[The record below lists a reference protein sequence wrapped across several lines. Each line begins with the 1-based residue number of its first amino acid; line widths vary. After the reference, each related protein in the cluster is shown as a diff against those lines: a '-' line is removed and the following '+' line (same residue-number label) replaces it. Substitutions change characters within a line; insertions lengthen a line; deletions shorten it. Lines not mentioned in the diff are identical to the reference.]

1 MPRTIKTPEQ
11 RATETLD
18 VARRAEVRA
27 RKKATDATAAAEA
40 AAAELTA
47 AEDRL
52 AYAGSDPALPV
63 QARRDVAEYLEQVRG
78 VGDD

>member
-18 VARRAEVRA
+18 VARRAEIRA
-27 RKKATDATAAAEA
+27 RKKATAAQTALTEA
-40 AAAELTA
+40 RSELIA

-52 AYAGSDPALPV
+52 AYVGNDPALPE
-63 QARRDVAEYLEQVRG
+63 QTRSDVATYIRQVR
-78 VGDD
+78 DDED